1 MNQDT
6 LKKELRERLRRER
19 RQKFIPSSFSII
31 LNSPE
36 ILAAKTVASYYSYG
50 EEPSTHE
57 INKALLKAGKSLLLP
72 RVNGDHLDWIG
83 WNGDESSLKIAH
95 KLSEP
100 IGEPVQDLSIVDA
113 VIVPALHIDQEGY
126 RLGQGGGFYDRA
138 LSYIPG
144 WKIGLVYAG
153 ELTSKS
159 LPREV
164 HDIPLNAAATPSI
177 LVRFKG

>member
-1 MNQDT
+1 MNQNT
-6 LKKELRERLRRER
+6 LKKELRDRLRRER

-36 ILAAKTVASYYSYG
+36 ILAAKMVTSYYSYG
-50 EEPSTHE
+50 EEPSTRE
-57 INKALLKAGKSLLLP
+57 INKALLKAGKRLLLP
-72 RVNGDHLDWIG
+72 RVNGEHLDWIE
-83 WNGDESSLKIAH
+83 WNGDENSLKIAR

-100 IGEPVQDLSIVDA
+100 VGDPTKDLSTVD
-113 VIVPALHIDQEGY
+113 VMIVPALHIDQEGY
-126 RLGQGGGFYDRA
+126 RLGQGGGYYDRA

-144 WKIGLVYAG
+144 WKIGLVHAG
-153 ELTSKS
+153 ELTSEI

-177 LVRFKG
+177 LVRFNS

>member
-1 MNQDT
+1 MNQNT
-6 LKKELRERLRRER
+6 VKKELRERLRRER

-50 EEPSTHE
+50 DEPSTHE
-57 INKALLKAGKSLLLP
+57 INEALLKVGKSLLLP
-72 RVNGDHLDWIG
+72 RVNGEHLDWIE
-83 WNGDESSLKIAH
+83 WKGDERSLKIAH

-100 IGEPVQDLSIVDA
+100 IGEPFQDLSSVD
-113 VIVPALHIDQEGY
+113 VMIVPALHIDQEGY
-126 RLGQGGGFYDRA
+126 RLGQGGGYYDRA
-138 LSYIPG
+138 LAYIPG
-144 WKIGLVYAG
+144 WKIGLVHVG
-153 ELTSKS
+153 ELTSEI

>member
-6 LKKELRERLRRER
+6 LKKELREKLRRER
-19 RQKFIPSSFSII
+19 RQKFTPSSFSII

-36 ILAAKTVASYYSYG
+36 ILAAKTVASYYSFG

-57 INKALLKAGKSLLLP
+57 INKALLKAGKSLILP
-72 RVNGDHLDWIG
+72 RVNGDQLDWIE
-83 WNGDESSLKIAH
+83 WNGDERTLKIAH

-100 IGEPVQDLSIVDA
+100 IGQPIQDLSTVD
-113 VIVPALHIDQEGY
+113 VMIVPALHIDQEGY

-144 WKIGLVYAG
+144 WKVGLVYAG
-153 ELTSKS
+153 ELTSKT

-177 LVRFKG
+177 LVRFKS